1 MSNPVQPVTG
11 RTLLA
16 TAWATLRADRELLLL
31 PVVGAL
37 ITLLTQAPI
46 IILFTLLGENNATA
60 QWFIGV
66 LVAFGIT
73 LTSTFFAV
81 AFAAG
86 ANMRLEGHDPTVRS
100 ALSAAWSRRVAV
112 VQWSA
117 LSTGV
122 GVLLRFVEQRFS
134 VAGKI
139 FSVLGNVT
147 WAVASY
153 FSVPVLAT
161 EEGSG
166 WAALRLSAEAMQR
179 RWGKVVRVEV
189 RGLLLQVVLLVPFF
203 AGFGG
208 AFILFESHPALA
220 AALLGFSVLGML
232 VGGLIIVAVLS
243 IARVALYRYATGRD
257 VPGFDTDMLHAAVRT
272 AT

>member
-16 TAWATLRADRELLLL
+16 TAWATLRADRELLVL
-31 PVVGAL
+31 PVVGL
-37 ITLLTQAPI
+37 FITILTQAPI
-46 IILFTLLGENNATA
+46 VIAYALVGDSSPTA

-66 LVAFGIT
+66 LAAFSIT
-73 LTSTFFAV
+73 LSTTFFAV

-86 ANMRLEGHDPTVRS
+86 ANTRLEGHDPTVRS
-100 ALSAAWSRRVAV
+100 ALSVAWARRVAV
-112 VQWSA
+112 VQWAA

-153 FSVPVLAT
+153 FAVPVLAT

-166 WAALRLSAEAMQR
+166 WAALKHSAEAMQR

-189 RGLLLQVVLLVPFF
+189 RGLLLQVALMVPFL
-203 AGFGG
+203 AGFIV
-208 AFILFESHPALA
+208 AITLLDSYPALA
-220 AALLGFSVLGML
+220 AALLVVTVLGVL
-232 VGGLIIVAVLS
+232 VGGLLVVAVLS

-257 VPGFDTDMLHAAVRT
+257 VPGFDTDVLHAAVRT
-272 AT
+272 SN